1 MLARRQALDQ
11 VNFLHTTENIVTLW
25 SPAFRLGKIPNAY
38 SLIRVIVSTAIVA
51 TGIVAAEQY
60 DASRLTLHDLASY
73 GLRNSPTVA
82 AASSDV
88 ITAQHRIGERR
99 SFLWPQASIGV
110 EYADVNDFNV
120 IEDGEITGQRSRLR
134 SDNVTIKQSI
144 YDAVQISQ
152 WRKSQ
157 LEYEYALV
165 QKQLAVEKLLSDIME
180 LFVDFHLHRSS
191 LDLLRNKREYLLR
204 QRELL
209 QLKNTTGSGSAVEL
223 LRLERS
229 IGAVDIELHDAEF
242 ALANTKLDLSDAI
255 GLADNTLDLQPLDD
269 NINDLSM
276 LLSSAAADNN
286 ASGEVINSLEI
297 RELHFKLK
305 LEEYDVRTAASSKWP
320 NFYLEYQY
328 DQTDVPGQ
336 EDERSISLNMDWSLF
351 DGWASRYRKLGS
363 LEGRRMAQEQYNEGL
378 RRLERKFTR
387 LQSKIDAG
395 IKLHSINASIL
406 TDSANVIALTE
417 MGTNY
422 GSKNALDVLQAIND
436 HFDAQQT
443 QFKLFTEILRDLT
456 ELWQI
461 SANLTMAKLQQLSE
475 ILYGG

>member
-1 MLARRQALDQ
+1 M
-11 VNFLHTTENIVTLW
+11 HTTENILTLW
-25 SPAFRLGKIPNAY
+25 SRAFKLGKIRNFYLLRRA
-38 SLIRVIVSTAIVA
+38 LVSTAIVA
-51 TGIVAAEQY
+51 ASIAAADQY
-60 DASRLTLHDLASY
+60 DASKLTLHDLASY
-73 GLRNSPTVA
+73 GLRNSPAVA
-82 AASSDV
+82 AASSGV

-99 SFLWPQASIGV
+99 SFFWPQASLGV
-110 EYADVNDFNV
+110 EYADINDFNV
-120 IEDGEITGQRSRLR
+120 IEGGEITGQRSRLR
-134 SDNVTIKQSI
+134 SDNITIKQSI

-152 WRKSQ
+152 WRKSR
-157 LEYEYALV
+157 LEYDYALV
-165 QKQLAVEKLLSDIME
+165 QKQLAVEKLLSDIMG

-191 LDLLRNKREYLLR
+191 LDLLRHKREYLLR

-229 IGAVDIELHDAEF
+229 ISAVDIELHDAEF
-242 ALANTKLDLSDAI
+242 ALANTKLDLSDTI
-255 GLADNTLDLQPLDD
+255 GLASNTLDLQPLDD

-286 ASGEVINSLEI
+286 VSGEVINSLEI

-305 LEEYDVRTAASSKWP
+305 LEEYDIRTAANAKWP
-320 NFYLEYQY
+320 NFYFEYQY

-351 DGWASRYRKLGS
+351 DGWDSRHRELAG
-363 LEGRRMAQEQYNEGL
+363 LERRRLAQEQYNEGL
-378 RRLERKFTR
+378 RHLERRFAR
-387 LQSKIDAG
+387 LQGKIDAG
-395 IKLHSINASIL
+395 IKLYSINASML
-406 TDSANVIALTE
+406 TNSANIIALTE
-417 MGTNY
+417 MGANY

-461 SANLTMAKLQQLSE
+461 SANLTMSKLQQLSE

>member
-1 MLARRQALDQ
+1 M
-11 VNFLHTTENIVTLW
+11 TLW
-25 SPAFRLGKIPNAY
+25 GPVFRLDKVPNAY
-38 SLIRVIVSTAIVA
+38 LLRGALALMTIAA
-51 TGIVAAEQY
+51 TNTVAAEQY
-60 DASRLTLHDLASY
+60 DVSKLTLYDLANY
-73 GLRNSPTVA
+73 GLRNSPAVA
-82 AASSDV
+82 AASSGV
-88 ITAQHRIGERR
+88 ITAQHKIGERQ
-99 SFLWPQASIGV
+99 SFFWPQASLGV

-120 IEDGEITGQRSRLR
+120 IEDGDITGQRSRLR

-157 LEYEYALV
+157 LEYDYALV
-165 QKQLAVEKLLSDIME
+165 QKQLAMEKLLSDIMG
-180 LFVDFHLHRSS
+180 LFIDFHLHRSS
-191 LDLLRNKREYLLR
+191 LGLLRNKKKYLLR

-223 LRLERS
+223 LSLERS

-242 ALANTKLDLSDAI
+242 ALANTKLDLSNAI
-255 GLADNTLDLQPLDD
+255 GLVDSTFDLQPLDD
-269 NINDLSM
+269 NINDLSA
-276 LLSSAAADNN
+276 LFSSLAADYN

-305 LEEYDVRTAASSKWP
+305 LEEYDIRTAANAKWP

-336 EDERSISLNMDWSLF
+336 EDERSISLNMAWNLF

-363 LEGRRMAQEQYNEGL
+363 IERRRLAQEQYSEGL

-395 IKLHSINASIL
+395 FKLYSINASMLIN
-406 TDSANVIALTE
+406 SANIITLTE
-417 MGTNY
+417 MGANY

-436 HFDAQQT
+436 HFDARQT
-443 QFKLFTEILRDLT
+443 QFKLFAEILRDLA

-461 SANLTMAKLQQLSE
+461 SANFTMPKLQQLSE
-475 ILYGG
+475 VLYGD

>member
-1 MLARRQALDQ
+1 M
-11 VNFLHTTENIVTLW
+11 ILW
-25 SPAFRLGKIPNAY
+25 GSVFRLGKVTNAY
-38 SLIRVIVSTAIVA
+38 SLRGVLLSSSIVA
-51 TGIVAAEQY
+51 TSIVAAEQY
-60 DASRLTLHDLASY
+60 DASKLTIYDLASY
-73 GLRNSPTVA
+73 GLRNSPAIA
-82 AASSDV
+82 AASSGV

-99 SFLWPQASIGV
+99 SFFWPQASLGV

-120 IEDGEITGQRSRLR
+120 IEDGEITGQRSRRR

-157 LEYEYALV
+157 LEYDYALV
-165 QKQLAVEKLLSDIME
+165 QKQLAVEKLPSDIMG
-180 LFVDFHLHRSS
+180 LFVDFHLHKSS

-255 GLADNTLDLQPLDD
+255 GLASNTLDLRPLDD
-269 NINDLSM
+269 SINDLSA
-276 LLSSAAADNN
+276 LLPNVAAGSVASA
-286 ASGEVINSLEI
+286 EIINSLEL
-297 RELHFKLK
+297 RELHLKLE
-305 LEEYDVRTAASSKWP
+305 LEEYDIRTAASAKWP

-336 EDERSISLNMDWSLF
+336 DDERSISLNMAWDLF
-351 DGWASRYRKLGS
+351 DGWASSYRKLGG
-363 LEGRRMAQEQYNEGL
+363 LERRRLAQEQYNEGL

-387 LQSKIDAG
+387 LQSKIDAS

-406 TDSANVIALTE
+406 TNSANIIALTE
-417 MGTNY
+417 MGANY

-461 SANLTMAKLQQLSE
+461 SANLTMTKLQQLSE
-475 ILYGG
+475 ILYAD